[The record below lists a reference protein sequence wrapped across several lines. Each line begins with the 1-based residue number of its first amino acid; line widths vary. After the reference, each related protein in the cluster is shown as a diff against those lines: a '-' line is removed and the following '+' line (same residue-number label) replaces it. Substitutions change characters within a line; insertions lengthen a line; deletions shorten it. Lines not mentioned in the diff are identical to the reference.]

1 MSRFPNRKYV
11 IFSTNETGSIN
22 YSEVME
28 DTGSTLRTNIS
39 GSLTFVKYDRPSGSA
54 VPASVEALNTKVIS
68 RWVIHSW
75 QNQYEHTHEQV
86 HTILASDEWQAQ
98 VE

>member
-1 MSRFPNRKYV
+1 MSRYADRKYV
-11 IFSTNETGSIN
+11 MFGTNETGSIN
-22 YSEVME
+22 YSEVLE
-28 DTGSTLRTNIS
+28 TTGSTLRTNLS

-54 VPASVEALNTKVIS
+54 VPASVEALTTKVLC